1 MITYQNVTKNGT
13 VYPKAEEENGVTY
26 YYDDA
31 GNIVALAV
39 EDGVETVRFLAGRT
53 SFGSRLGFCRF
64 LLRDSK
70 DSFPDVKKLVVE
82 DPVLTLQIPNSLF
95 PNVRE
100 VVTIPE
106 YGKETTSPM
115 LVLRGML
122 QNTFL
127 QDEDTVLDLSGV
139 TSIGAYAFCGCR
151 TSHITNTA
159 QVSSVEAHAFSG
171 YSFRSGFAGHV
182 KMMDTV
188 LMEVEPGTDVHLPDN
203 ITAANPDCGLASAKS
218 LVCSSWAEF
227 LSVVRLPVPRPKQ
240 VTFLAQ
246 AFNQPVLPSAITD
259 CVYKD
264 DSSSLHLEPNP
275 WYEEDHGVI
284 YTKGRGRL
292 VSVPT
297 WTPEFTIPGS
307 VSVIGTHAFL
317 GCHRLKR
324 ILIPATVKT
333 IESKAFS
340 NCVELREIT
349 FEEPGQVYL
358 EQSAFEW
365 LPRLASFRLPS
376 HMHECN
382 QAIYQVPELQEL
394 ILPEGLR
401 EMKGLRLS
409 IQELS
414 IPASLERMENC
425 CFPCLQS
432 VFLHC
437 NSVPKGFFSSLSDG
451 SIPFGNCF
459 VRVFLENG
467 SCYYIPRA
475 LSAEAA
481 ERLDALVNTFGFCAI
496 GEQLSGFA
504 DCFRDCI
511 TKEARQDAAVQLVL
525 ETKNASA
532 FQFVKKTAKNI
543 FQRLAKKQH
552 PEADFISL
560 VKTGALPPAILKEVC
575 TYAQTNGMPSLCA
588 YSMEE
593 MKKLNTGKQTVKK
606 NPIPVKL

>member
-1 MITYQNVTKNGT
+1 MITYQNVLKNGT
-13 VYPKAEEENGVTY
+13 VYPNAEEENGVTY
-26 YYDDA
+26 YYDNT

-39 EDGVETVRFLAGRT
+39 EDGVETVRFRAGHT
-53 SFGSRLGFCRF
+53 SFGSRIGFHRF
-64 LLRDSK
+64 LLQDSK

-82 DPVLTLQIPNSLF
+82 ASVLTLQIPNALF
-95 PNVRE
+95 PNVQE
-100 VVTIPE
+100 VVTIPK
-106 YGKETTSPM
+106 YGKEATSPI
-115 LVLRGML
+115 LVLCGML

-139 TSIGAYAFCGCR
+139 ISIGAHAFCGCR

-159 QVSSVEAHAFSG
+159 QVSSVEEHAFSG

-182 KMMDTV
+182 KMMDTI

-203 ITAANPDCGLASAKS
+203 ITAANPGCGLASARS
-218 LVCSSWAEF
+218 LACSSLAEF
-227 LSVVRLPVPRPKQ
+227 RSVTKLLVTLPKQ
-240 VTFLAQ
+240 VTLLAQ
-246 AFNQPVLPSAITD
+246 AFNQLVSPSEITD
-259 CVYKD
+259 CVYKAG
-264 DSSSLHLEPNP
+264 SSSLHLEPNP

-292 VSVPT
+292 VSVPA
-297 WTPEFTIPGS
+297 WAPEFTIPGS
-307 VSVIGTHAFL
+307 VSVIGAHAFL

-333 IESKAFS
+333 IESQAFS
-340 NCVELREIT
+340 KCVELREIT

-365 LPRLASFRLPS
+365 LPRLASFRFPS
-376 HMHECN
+376 HMQECR
-382 QAIYQVPELQEL
+382 QVICQVPELREL

-401 EMKGLRLS
+401 GMKDLRLS

-414 IPASLERMENC
+414 IPASLERMETC

-437 NSVPKGFFSSLSDG
+437 NSVPKGFFNSLSGG

-467 SCYYIPRA
+467 SCYYIPKA
-475 LSAEAA
+475 LSTEAA
-481 ERLDALVNTFGFCAI
+481 ERLDALVSTFGFCAI

-511 TKEARQDAAVQLVL
+511 SKEARQDAAVQLVL

-532 FQFVKKTAKNI
+532 FQLVKKTAKNI

-560 VKTGALPPAILKEVC
+560 VKTGALSPAMLKEVY

-588 YSMEE
+588 YSMEA
-593 MKKLNTGKQTVKK
+593 MKKLNIGKQTAKK